1 LKGVGRLSSTG
12 YIQVHAYT
20 SKAQIPLENVAVAV
34 TDPQGN
40 LIAARLTN
48 KSGLLDTPIAVT
60 VPDISAGESPD
71 TGIIPYANV
80 NIFARRTDYEQIES
94 ENVQIFPQT
103 TTVQNLELIPLA
115 ELPENW
121 NKAEIFKTPAQNL

>member
-1 LKGVGRLSSTG
+1 MSSTG

-20 SKAQIPLENVAVAV
+20 SKAQIPLEDVAIAI

-48 KSGLLDTPIAVT
+48 KSGQLDTPISVT

-71 TGIIPYANV
+71 TGIIPYVDV
-80 NIFARRTDYEQIES
+80 NIFARKESFEQIES
-94 ENVQIFPQT
+94 ESVQVFPQI
-103 TTVQNLELIPLA
+103 TTVQNIELIPLS
-115 ELPENW
+115 ERPEDW
-121 NKAEIFKTPAQNL
+121 NKTEIFKTPAQYL

>member
-1 LKGVGRLSSTG
+1 MSSTG

-20 SKAQIPLENVAVAV
+20 SKAQIPLEDVAIAI

-48 KSGLLDTPIAVT
+48 KSGQLDTPISVT

-71 TGIIPYANV
+71 TGIIPYVDV
-80 NIFARRTDYEQIES
+80 NIFARKESFEQIES
-94 ENVQIFPQT
+94 ESVQVFPQI
-103 TTVQNLELIPLA
+103 TTVQNIELIPLS
-115 ELPENW
+115 ELPEDW
-121 NKAEIFKTPAQNL
+121 NKTEIFKTPAQNL

>member
-1 LKGVGRLSSTG
+1 MSSTG

-20 SKAQIPLENVAVAV
+20 SKAQIPLEDVAIAI

-48 KSGLLDTPIAVT
+48 KSGQLDTPISVT

-71 TGIIPYANV
+71 TGIIPYVDV
-80 NIFARRTDYEQIES
+80 NIFARKENFEQIES
-94 ENVQIFPQT
+94 ESVQVFPQI
-103 TTVQNLELIPLA
+103 TTVQNIELIPLS
-115 ELPENW
+115 ELPEDW
-121 NKAEIFKTPAQNL
+121 NKTEIFKTPAQNL

>member
-1 LKGVGRLSSTG
+1 MSSTG

-20 SKAQIPLENVAVAV
+20 SKAQIPLENVAVSV
-34 TDPQGN
+34 TDTQGN

-48 KSGLLDTPIAVT
+48 KSGQLDTPIAVT

-71 TGIIPYANV
+71 TGIIPYVDV
-80 NIFARRTDYEQIES
+80 NIFARQTDYEQIES
-94 ENVQIFPQT
+94 ENVQVFPQI
-103 TTVQNLELIPLA
+103 TTVLNLELIPQS